1 MMGRKNIVWHRRD
14 LRTTDNKALKRAAEH
29 GEAYPVFVI
38 DPEFF
43 EGERMSC
50 DARIQFMFEC
60 LEDLNRQYQELG
72 SNLAILFGNSV
83 ERLQKLSKSIDA
95 EVYYNY
101 DTNMPY
107 GFERDQKA
115 AEKGFKGFQNDAV
128 RRKAE
133 NPRDGWREHTFSYFN
148 SPKIEEPEKM
158 PENLAESDTTISE
171 VKEKY
176 GIEPEKTGVPE
187 GGSRNAWRRLE
198 NFMDDIDQYSGSI
211 SEPYKAEKKT
221 SQLSPYLSLGAISVR
236 EAYQRAGHEE
246 SYGVELFQERLIWN
260 QHFTQ
265 KLEDNSDLIREAVN
279 PVYRDLNKDKRDEEL
294 IKAWKSGET
303 GYPLVDA
310 SMRALNE
317 TGDLNFRMRAM
328 VASFFS
334 YILKQWWK
342 TGADYMHK
350 QLIDADAAIN
360 YAQWQM
366 QSGLVGVHANRI
378 YDPTKQVEENDSEG
392 KFIRKYVPEL
402 RKVPDEH
409 LAEPWKMPEKLQK
422 QKDVIVGE
430 DYPEPVVDYSKEAD
444 EARRFF
450 ERKAPAAYK
459 ALLKDEVWRKASLS
473 QRHDKEE
480 IRQKAGEA
488 ENTKQ
493 GNLDQFT

>member
-1 MMGRKNIVWHRRD
+1 MARNIIVWHRRD
-14 LRTTDNKALKRAAEH
+14 LRTSDNKALKRASEH
-29 GEAYPVFVI
+29 GNALPVFVI

-43 EGERMSC
+43 EGEQMSC
-50 DARIQFMFEC
+50 DSRIQFMFEC
-60 LEDLNRQYQELG
+60 LEDLDRQYRELG
-72 SNLAILFGNSV
+72 SGLAILFGDSI
-83 ERLQKLSKSIDA
+83 ERLENLSNQLDA

-107 GFERDQKA
+107 GFERDGK
-115 AEKGFKGFQNDAV
+115 AEKKGFTGFSNDAV
-128 RRKAE
+128 KRKSQ
-133 NPRDGWREHTFSYFN
+133 NPRKNWREHAFGYFN
-148 SPKIEEPEKM
+148 SPKVREPSEL
-158 PENLAESDTTISE
+158 PENIIESDTTISE
-171 VKEKY
+171 VKKKY
-176 GIEPEKTGVPE
+176 GIEPEKENVPE
-187 GGSRNAWRRLE
+187 GGSLRAWQRLE
-198 NFMDDIDQYSGSI
+198 NFMDDINEYSGSI
-211 SEPYKAEKKT
+211 SEPYKAEQNT
-221 SQLSPYLSLGAISVR
+221 SQLSAYLSLGAISTR
-236 EAYQRAGHEE
+236 EAYKRAEHED

-265 KLEDNSDLIREAVN
+265 KLEDNHDLIHEAVN
-279 PVYRDLNKDKRDEEL
+279 PVYRDLNRDNRDEEL
-294 IKAWKSGET
+294 IEAWKKGET

-310 SMRALNE
+310 SMRALNR

-378 YDPTKQVEENDSEG
+378 YDPTKQVKENDPEG

-402 RKVPDEH
+402 RSVPDEH
-409 LAEPWKMPEKLQK
+409 LAEPWKMPEKLQEK
-422 QKDVIVGE
+422 YGVEIGE
-430 DYPEPVVDYSKEAD
+430 DYQEPVVNYERKAD

-459 ALLKDEVWRKASLS
+459 ALLDDEVWKKASLS
-473 QRHDKEE
+473 DRHDRSE
-480 IRQKAGEA
+480 IRERAGE
-488 ENTKQ
+488 EESTKQ
-493 GNLDQFT
+493 GNLGSFT